1 MLVNDIRFAVRA
13 LTRSRTFTITAVV
26 TLALGIS
33 VNTAIFSV
41 IDSVLLTPPPF
52 DKPDR
57 VVTLDSQNRAK
68 GLDIGSVAYP
78 DVLDW
83 RRDAH
88 AFDQIAIYRNHTF
101 NVAGDAQAERA
112 SGARVSANYFRVFGV
127 RPQLGRTFLP
137 EEETLGRDR
146 VIVLSDAYWRRRFA
160 AAPDI
165 IGRQL
170 LLNGWQYTVVG
181 VMPKGFAY
189 PPTAEAWSPFVADS
203 QALRRGSRFVRGVGR
218 LAAGATIAQ
227 ANAEVNAIAKRLEQ
241 TYVGSNTGWRATV
254 RPIREAL
261 AGKAPAI
268 LYTFLGAVGFVLLIA
283 CANVAN
289 LLLARASG
297 RSREVAVRKALGAS
311 SWRLTRQLLT
321 ESIVLAL
328 GGAVLGVLLSM
339 WELRLLKAM
348 ISVPLPP
355 WLTVEV
361 SARAL
366 AFTIALA
373 VLTGVIAGIV
383 PALRLARG
391 AVRES
396 LATGVRGSGSAR
408 RSRTQR
414 ALVIAEVALA
424 VVLLAG
430 AGLLLT
436 SLVRLQG
443 VSPGFSADGVLV
455 ARLTLAGPRYESR
468 DAMVRFY
475 DAVLN
480 RLRETPGVDEA
491 AAAGALPLSGSANTS
506 NFHLPGRPSPAE
518 GQDPTSRWERVTP
531 GYFRA
536 LGIPLRSGREFEARD
551 RADAPS
557 VVIVSE
563 SWAKTFFPGER
574 DIVGR
579 LVQLGGS
586 DEQTTI
592 IGVVGDVRHDGLDQP
607 PLPTM
612 FLAYPQAPD
621 GGMTIVVRSSGDAA
635 AMTTALREAVRS
647 VDATIPVYNV
657 STMHDQVS
665 RSILAQKLSGSMI
678 AVFALMA
685 LVLATVGVY
694 GLIAYSVAER
704 KHEIGIRLA
713 LGAQGR
719 DVRRLVVGQGLR
731 LTLTGIGIGVI
742 GAVLVGR
749 GIRSLLF
756 GVSTVHLPSLVAVS
770 ALLLIVAVI
779 ASWIPGRRAARTDL
793 LGALRGD

>member
-1 MLVNDIRFAVRA
+1 MLVNDIRFAIRA
-13 LTRSRTFTITAVV
+13 LTRSRTFTITALV

-227 ANAEVNAIAKRLEQ
+227 ANAEVNAIAKRPEQ

>member
-1 MLVNDIRFAVRA
+1 MLVNDIRFAIRA
-13 LTRSRTFTITAVV
+13 LTRSRTFTITALV

-203 QALRRGSRFVRGVGR
+203 QAMRRGSRFVRGVGR
-218 LAAGATIAQ
+218 LAAGATITQ

-475 DAVLN
+475 DAVLT

>member
-13 LTRSRTFTITAVV
+13 LTRSRTFTITALV

-68 GLDIGSVAYP
+68 GLDIGSIAYP

-218 LAAGATIAQ
+218 LAAGATIAE

-563 SWAKTFFPGER
+563 SWAKTFFPGEQ

-635 AMTTALREAVRS
+635 AMTTAVREAVRS

-657 STMHDQVS
+657 ATMHDQVS